1 MKRKIEMIYYTDK
14 ARETAQEN
22 INRLVKVIMEMKS
35 SELSFIDALDISS
48 YLITLS
54 EEIEK
59 EKGK

>member
-1 MKRKIEMIYYTDK
+1 MIYYSDK

-22 INRLVKVIMEMKS
+22 ISRLIKVIMGMKS

-48 YLITLS
+48 YLTTLS

>member
-1 MKRKIEMIYYTDK
+1 MIYYTDK

-22 INRLVKVIMEMKS
+22 IKRLIKIIMGMKS

-48 YLITLS
+48 YLTTLS